1 MNLWK
6 QGKQDIARYYDLK
19 LKKSTDA
26 KSLIFGI
33 LLTLLVILPFL
44 LILIQFFKVFLYN
57 ITIRF
62 IILGIA
68 WIMLMIANGLSNYF
82 MVKLAKLYYPQNPN
96 LTELN
101 TKAIFIYETLNI
113 GFGIFT
119 IVAIILF
126 GIL

>member
-1 MNLWK
+1 
-6 QGKQDIARYYDLK
+6 
-19 LKKSTDA
+19 
-26 KSLIFGI
+26 
-33 LLTLLVILPFL
+33 
-44 LILIQFFKVFLYN
+44 VFLYN